1 MAKRDKTR
9 AKVMSGKSDRNI
21 RFADLRSMLKG
32 FGFEERI
39 VGSHHIFVREGIP
52 ELVDI
57 QSEGSE
63 AKDYQVKQVRN
74 LFRKYNIG

>member
-1 MAKRDKTR
+1 MAKKDKIW

-39 VGSHHIFVREGIP
+39 VGSHHIFVRDGIP

-57 QSEGSE
+57 
-63 AKDYQVKQVRN
+63 
-74 LFRKYNIG
+74 